1 MTDMATPPTPAT
13 SAVASL
19 EARVAAHPWR
29 TLGTAF
35 LLGAWLGF
43 EPPHVPR
50 GKFARAA
57 FAMVGSIALR
67 VAREIAL
74 GDLAWRTL
82 RPERGGTS
90 DASLR
95 H

>member
-1 MTDMATPPTPAT
+1 MAMPGSQAPQT
-13 SAVASL
+13 SAIATL

-50 GKFARAA
+50 GKLARSA
-57 FAMVGSIALR
+57 FAMVGSLALR
-67 VAREIAL
+67 VAREVVL
-74 GDLAWRTL
+74 GDLAWHAVHPDRT
-82 RPERGGTS
+82 GTA
-90 DASLR
+90 DASR
-95 H
+95 AP